1 MIHVLDFD
9 SNIID
14 FISKEDNSVIRAE
27 YTRDSD
33 SELLD
38 ITMLSQRAEHF
49 KKRNR
54 VIIQDKNGIYREFII
69 VRVEDEG
76 QYVTIECNASYLH
89 DIDSAKPILAGKY
102 EKTTVNDKLS
112 EVLKDTG
119 WTVGDCD
126 FAGIRTMSWTSTQ
139 TPYEM
144 IKLIETNHSLK
155 ASYEIVISGNEVT
168 ERKVNMR
175 EPVPLFKGKEIL
187 YGKDLVD
194 MKRTID
200 FSEVK
205 TALLALGPE
214 NDKGQRITTVVVDD
228 EAQEQFNLPQRYI
241 WGIYEPESNEQNMT
255 LERLTTLAT
264 TELNKRKS
272 ASISYEISVADIE
285 EEYSHEIVR
294 CGDLVRIKNNDFTPS
309 LYAESEVI
317 GFTHDLISDDCTYTF
332 GRIVEYKED
341 DLLKYFRSKLDNFNQ
356 KLNDSISNVNTI
368 VQDTLDTELQHYE
381 KKIIKSDTPPTNAV
395 NDVFWLDT
403 SNPNVPILKRY
414 WEGQWIKASVD
425 NAEDIGGITREKALF
440 SELSNTFI
448 NLTIQHSKLL
458 NEMHEVMNSEYLVD
472 EDIKTLLN
480 SNLDKT
486 VTVFNNIKTN
496 LESMN
501 EDTATIGK
509 LIDTQAL
516 FLKYREQL
524 QTLYKVIEQ
533 AKLSIDERFKLLQ
546 SQYTDEKWNDALD
559 QLVSIADGLERD
571 ENGRV
576 IGKIDTTEQ
585 INKVLQEVKE
595 DYLKDTVQ
603 RTEYETD
610 KEGIV
615 ERLNN
620 SDSERQQLSNQI
632 ADRVTLTEY
641 SSGIK
646 SAKDYADGAMN
657 NLKISARNLFVTSN
671 VKNIAFENTIL
682 ENSTYR
688 GFYIPVS
695 ESEVF
700 TLSRKSATSPN
711 RFRYAF
717 TETVPVNGTSFVGG
731 ITYGN
736 DGVLYEN
743 IKVPKTAKY
752 LVVYLSNINESITL
766 GMEISL
772 VRGAKFLGW
781 APAPEDTD
789 QKLTT
794 MKTEIIQDGKKI
806 SQEVSQQI
814 YNASSKTLNQTLSQ
828 YINSISTGHQF
839 TYDENGNI
847 SDFTVGSSGIKLN
860 GRVIDMND
868 GDVIIK
874 NGVTTITD
882 AYIPK
887 LFSKKATMEYLDAI
901 GITART
907 LQAKDKQASVNIE
920 NGSITMNRD
929 SGARMD
935 IGLDGIQSFNNGGSL
950 RFSLTPTLVTTSA
963 VGTSVSNV
971 YLGAA
976 PTGEARVVDMNGIPG
991 DGAIGSY
998 AYRPIRTLAI
1008 KFPLKANGYIG
1019 IDGNELRIMSDG
1031 LVEGGY
1037 KSVRADKG
1045 YFSTVDANNEIGG
1058 AHFYIRPKPG
1068 GELRATYNNGGDTS
1082 YANFRSDGIYA
1093 PWIDYNGHIAGSHFY
1108 VRPAYGGEVRLTAT
1122 GTTNNW
1128 ASLRSDGIYVPWIDY
1143 NGQIPGSH
1151 LYIRPGSGGE
1161 VRFTKTGTTDQFINI
1176 RANDGDFNQIS
1187 YNKWVQK
1194 SREEWKTG
1202 IRKWEVNACE
1212 VLTNE
1217 VEIYEFYYKN
1227 DLDYLTRGSVIGDGY
1242 KVPDFWLS
1250 KSKNGIDNTSVIW
1263 TLAKASQEQIKRNND
1278 LENRLKILEDK
1289 LNG

>member
-14 FISKEDNSVIRAE
+14 FISNDDNNVIRAE
-27 YTRDSD
+27 YKRDAD

-38 ITMLSQRAEHF
+38 IIMLSQRAEHF

-89 DIDSAKPILAGKY
+89 DIASAKPILAGKY

-155 ASYEIVISGNEVT
+155 ASYEIIISDNEVS

-175 EPVPLFKGKEIL
+175 DPVALFKGKEIV
-187 YGKDLVD
+187 YGKDLIS

-272 ASISYEISVADIE
+272 ASISYEISVVDIE
-285 EEYSHEIVR
+285 KEYSHEIVR
-294 CGDLVRIKNNDFTPS
+294 YGDLVRIKNNDFTPS

-341 DLLKYFRSKLDNFNQ
+341 DLFKYFRSKLDNFNQ

-368 VQDTLDTELQHYE
+368 VQDTLDIELQYYE
-381 KKIIKSDTPPTNAV
+381 KKIIKGDTPPTNAV

-414 WEGQWIKASVD
+414 WEGEWIKASVD
-425 NAEDIGGITREKALF
+425 NIEDIGGITREKALF
-440 SELSNTFI
+440 SELTNTFI

-472 EDIKTLLN
+472 EDIKASLN
-480 SNLDKT
+480 TNLDKT

-496 LESMN
+496 LESMTP
-501 EDTATIGK
+501 DTATIGK

-524 QTLYKVIEQ
+524 QALYKVIEQ
-533 AKLSIDERFKLLQ
+533 AKLSIDARFKLLQ

-585 INKVLQEVKE
+585 INKVLQDVKE

-603 RTEYETD
+603 RIEYETD

-615 ERLNN
+615 NKIDETK
-620 SDSERQQLSNQI
+620 SEVLKESNQI
-632 ADRVTLTEY
+632 AQ
-641 SSGIK
+641 S
-646 SAKDYADGAMN
+646 
-657 NLKISARNLFVTSN
+657 
-671 VKNIAFENTIL
+671 
-682 ENSTYR
+682 
-688 GFYIPVS
+688 VS
-695 ESEVF
+695 
-700 TLSRKSATSPN
+700 K
-711 RFRYAF
+711 
-717 TETVPVNGTSFVGG
+717 
-731 ITYGN
+731 
-736 DGVLYEN
+736 
-743 IKVPKTAKY
+743 KVY
-752 LVVYLSNINESITL
+752 DNE
-766 GMEISL
+766 
-772 VRGAKFLGW
+772 
-781 APAPEDTD
+781 
-789 QKLTT
+789 
-794 MKTEIIQDGKKI
+794 
-806 SQEVSQQI
+806 
-814 YNASSKTLNQTLSQ
+814 SKTLNQTLSQ

-847 SDFTVGSSGIKLN
+847 SNFTVGSSGIKLN

-887 LFSKKATMEYLDAI
+887 LFSKQATIEYLDAI

-1019 IDGNELRIMSDG
+1019 IDGNELKIMSDG

-1037 KSVRADKG
+1037 KSIRADKG
-1045 YFSTVDANNEIGG
+1045 YFATVDMNNEINGT
-1058 AHFYIRPKPG
+1058 HFYVRPRRG
-1068 GELRATYNNGGDTS
+1068 GELRATYNDGGETS
-1082 YANFRSDGIYA
+1082 YANFRSNGIYA
-1093 PWIDYNGHIAGSHFY
+1093 PWIDYNGHIPGSHFY
-1108 VRPAYGGEVRLTAT
+1108 IRPAYGGEVRLTAT

-1128 ASLRSDGIYVPWIDY
+1128 ANLRSDGIYAPWIDF

-1161 VRFTKTGTTDQFINI
+1161 VKFTRTGTTDVWADIRFGSWNAMSHEKYKNNI
-1176 RANDGDFNQIS
+1176 EKWN
-1187 YNKWVQK
+1187 YN
-1194 SREEWKTG
+1194 
-1202 IRKWEVNACE
+1202 
-1212 VLTNE
+1212 VLD
-1217 VEIYEFYYKN
+1217 IYKN
-1227 DLDYLTRGSVIGDGY
+1227 DLVLHSYKVNSESDTLYARIHHGIVLRENSNLDQFPAEWRNGDGFDGNE
-1242 KVPDFWLS
+1242 VLWW
-1250 KSKNGIDNTSVIW
+1250 NTKAVQE
-1263 TLAKASQEQIKRNND
+1263 LAFENDELRNKISD

-1289 LNG
+1289 LNESTAA